1 MNKQF
6 GSEPGG
12 RTDRV
17 GDSGE
22 WVTGGGSGTN
32 ERKTMG
38 GGGVRRAGGGAK
50 EWRGAGSG
58 RTIWVSGSGGSMER

>member
-1 MNKQF
+1 VNKQF
-6 GSEPGG
+6 GSGPGG

-38 GGGVRRAGGGAK
+38 GGESGERGGGQRNGGA
-50 EWRGAGSG
+50 RGAGG
-58 RTIWVSGSGGSMER
+58 PYG